1 MIKGYVD
8 VDNNDPRNVVGLTA
22 TNGTLTKVDNTKYTF
37 KPNAD
42 YVGPVD
48 LTYTITDGKGGIID
62 VSNTIT
68 ISPVNDA
75 PIRTAGDV
83 TRLYLLEDDPII
95 SMGLAG
101 VTYSAGGGVD
111 ETTTNATKLNALVY
125 KVKTLPA
132 ATFGKVFLSNGTTR
146 VAVDQTLSLDELRGL
161 KFEATANASG
171 TADFEFCC
179 HR

>member
-1 MIKGYVD
+1 M
-8 VDNNDPRNVVGLTA
+8 N
-22 TNGTLTKVDNTKYTF
+22 
-37 KPNAD
+37 
-42 YVGPVD
+42 
-48 LTYTITDGKGGIID
+48 YTITDGKGGSID

-111 ETTTNATKLNALVY
+111 ETTTDATKQSLDY
-125 KVKTLPA
+125 QVKTLPA
-132 ATFGKVFLSNGTTR
+132 ATFGKIYLTDGTTR
-146 VAVDQTLSLDELRGL
+146 LLLIRPCLLLSY
-161 KFEATANASG
+161 KV
-171 TADFEFCC
+171 
-179 HR
+179 